1 MVYRLEENNLKKL
14 SKKINGITL
23 IALIITIIVL
33 LILAGVSIAMLTGQN
48 GILTQAQ
55 NAKQITEI
63 AQIKEEWDVEKLGL
77 KMQEQKFKEIN
88 ASGEN
93 IKNYIKS
100 MPDNLIGKI
109 SIVKGELA
117 YDINKFTKEEQLTL
131 KSDYGFKAT
140 GDNIV
145 PYGSAEKKVKDGKV
159 EITVFSADDESDVDK
174 IILPDGTS
182 KKIQYETENIL
193 LRGKYLIAEEMSK
206 EKLGKY
212 FKNVTMDE
220 KNQIATL
227 KDAENYNVILD
238 LNSYGEPA
246 NYKFLNECFAN
257 NKNLVTSGND
267 STNALEIIAQSYWTE
282 GKLEAKIDKQNEVT
296 KYYNPIPGSD
306 SLYGIEFKQGTD
318 IWCTGTVAGE
328 NTDVVGIYEN
338 ENGNRWLHKHY
349 GELKD
354 IELFYRNAIYRVAGS
369 RSATYNVDKNG
380 TYTFT
385 IVDLAGNET
394 KIEVEV
400 TEL

>member
-1 MVYRLEENNLKKL
+1 MGYRLEENNLKKL
-14 SKKINGITL
+14 SKKINGITI

-77 KMQEQKFKEIN
+77 KMQEQKLKEIN
-88 ASGEN
+88 ASGEE

-100 MPDNLIGKI
+100 IPDNLIGKI

-117 YDINKFTKEEQLTL
+117 YDINQFTKEEQLTM

-140 GDNIV
+140 GDNTA
-145 PYGSAEKKVKDGKV
+145 PYGSVEKKVKNGKV

-193 LRGKYLIAEEMSK
+193 LRGRLFKEEGISK

-212 FKNVTMDE
+212 FKNVTVDE
-220 KNQIATL
+220 KNQIAKVKETE
-227 KDAENYNVILD
+227 KYNVILD
-238 LNSYGEPA
+238 LNGYIEPE
-246 NYKFLNECFAN
+246 NYMFLNECFASG
-257 NKNLVTSGND
+257 KNLITSGND
-267 STNALEIIAQSYWTE
+267 SKSELGIIEKSSVME
-282 GKLEAKIDKQNEVT
+282 GELNEKIDKQNEVT
-296 KYYNPIPGSD
+296 KYYDIIPGYD
-306 SLYGIEFKQGTD
+306 TIWCIKFKQGTD
-318 IWCTGTVAGE
+318 VWCTGTAAGKD
-328 NTDVVGIYEN
+328 TDVVGIYEN

>member
-1 MVYRLEENNLKKL
+1 MGYRLEENNLKKL

-338 ENGNRWLHKHY
+338 ENGN
-349 GELKD
+349 
-354 IELFYRNAIYRVAGS
+354 
-369 RSATYNVDKNG
+369 T
-380 TYTFT
+380 
-385 IVDLAGNET
+385 T
-394 KIEVEV
+394 K
-400 TEL
+400 